1 MAIPTDRGYAVII
14 PNKDHTTTV
23 MVCTGIENAK
33 PVGVFARYMRAARVR
48 VDPALRLERAGSYQ
62 YTTQIVE
69 VAPGGGAVRV
79 QAPRQ

>member
-23 MVCTGIENAK
+23 MVCTSIENAK
-33 PVGVFARYMRAARVR
+33 PVGVFAKHVRAARVR

-62 YTTQIVE
+62 YTAQVVE
-69 VAPGGGAVRV
+69 VFPGGGAVQVR
-79 QAPRQ
+79 APRK